1 MVRYGRPMT
10 TDNDALRALRR
21 TRQVRDLS
29 GEPITDEQLEAILEV
44 ARWTGSSTNRQTWR
58 FVVVRDPDRLRAI
71 GLDESGERKGGI
83 GHVAG
88 AGAAIAIVMTTDK
101 PTSETYDEA
110 RVAERILI
118 AATAVGLAGAIGW
131 VRDYQQAEVRA
142 ILGLPEDR
150 VLRTIV
156 SVGHPTE
163 AGARP
168 KSAPGEARRPLDEL
182 VYEERWGGSD
192 GS

>member
-1 MVRYGRPMT
+1 MT

-71 GLDESGERKGGI
+71 GLEASGERKGGI

-88 AGAAIAIVMTTDK
+88 AGAAIAIVMMTDK
-101 PTSETYDEA
+101 PTWETYDEA

-131 VRDYQQAEVRA
+131 VRDYQQTEVRA

-168 KSAPGEARRPLDEL
+168 KSAPGQARRPLDEL
-182 VYEERWGGSD
+182 VYEERWEGSD

>member
-1 MVRYGRPMT
+1 MT

-29 GEPITDEQLEAILEV
+29 GEPISDAQLEAILEV

-71 GLDESGERKGGI
+71 GLEASGERRGGI

-110 RVAERILI
+110 RVAERILV
-118 AATAVGLAGAIGW
+118 AATAVGLVGAIGW

-142 ILGLPEDR
+142 LLGLPEDR

-168 KSAPGEARRPLDEL
+168 KSAPGEARRPLAEL
-182 VYEERWGGSD
+182 VYHERWGD
-192 GS
+192 A

>member
-1 MVRYGRPMT
+1 MT

-21 TRQVRDLS
+21 TRQVRGLS
-29 GEPITDEQLEAILEV
+29 GEPITDEQLDSILEV

-58 FVVVRDPDRLRAI
+58 FVVVRDPDTLRAI
-71 GLDESGERKGGI
+71 GLEPSGERKGGI

-101 PTSETYDEA
+101 PTWETYDEA

-118 AATAVGLAGAIGW
+118 AATALGLAGAIGW

-168 KSAPGEARRPLDEL
+168 KSAPGEARLPLGEL
-182 VYEERWGGSD
+182 VYHERWGGA
-192 GS
+192 